1 MNFQPVIDAFAVI
14 LLNQIGPV
22 GVVALLG
29 AVAMWYDKREQT
41 KIFAQAIEKLGTAT
55 SDAILTANKATTDSI
70 RENSKVLDRLT
81 DHLLNLSRNK

>member
-22 GVVALLG
+22 GVVALIG
-29 AVAMWYDKREQT
+29 ALAMWFDKREQT
-41 KIFAQAIEKLGTAT
+41 KIFASAIEKLGTAT
-55 SDAILTANKATTDSI
+55 SDAILTANKATTESI

-81 DHLLNLSRNK
+81 DHLLNMARK